1 MARDERASFDS
12 REISGQR
19 DGAGIAGC
27 TGNRK
32 WGREWRHRVQC
43 RSFNPP
49 GTNWVTGPTLTPFAN
64 RSKPWKWYS
73 ARGNSRT
80 RNALPPFFFL
90 VLPPP
95 PPSPSLAKRF
105 SEAKIYRGNRLVWK
119 LVLDDRRELY
129 FGREILISYKLNSE
143 FNNSSLLRKILRD
156 KMRKYSLWILIRR
169 IIG

>member
-95 PPSPSLAKRF
+95 PLFFLGKTLLRSQDLS
-105 SEAKIYRGNRLVWK
+105 WK
-119 LVLDDRRELY
+119 SVGLKTG
-129 FGREILISYKLNSE
+129 FGRSSRIVLWGGEILSYKLNSE

>member
-90 VLPPP
+90 VPL
-95 PPSPSLAKRF
+95 PSPLSFLGKKPRF
-105 SEAKIYRGNRLVWK
+105 IVEIGWFENWFWTIVENCTL
-119 LVLDDRRELY
+119 
-129 FGREILISYKLNSE
+129 GGEILSYKLNSE